1 MNILE
6 TINLIISIAS
16 GLIAVTGLVVVIVKW
31 VLNGN
36 AKKVL
41 ALISSIPELV
51 KQAEQMFG
59 SGHGADKFRWVMT
72 MLKNQALA
80 TKTHVS
86 DEVLGNSVNDVV
98 DTTNNVNIDKFPFS
112 KTESNVTD
120 NTANQLNTENF
131 KNNSVNTEII

>member
-6 TINLIISIAS
+6 TINLIISIVS

-59 SGHGADKFRWVMT
+59 SGHGSDKFRWVMT

-80 TKTHVS
+80 TKTRVS

-112 KTESNVTD
+112 KTESNTTD
-120 NTANQLNTENF
+120 NTTNKLNTENF
-131 KNNSVNTEII
+131 KNNSVNTEIV

>member
-1 MNILE
+1 MTVL
-6 TINLIISIAS
+6 TISQMMIDIIAGIIA
-16 GLIAVTGLVVVIVKW
+16 LATVIIAVVKW
-31 VLNGN
+31 VKNGN

-41 ALISSIPELV
+41 ALISSVPELV

-80 TKTHVS
+80 SKTRVA
-86 DEVLGNSVNDVV
+86 DEILENAINDVV

-112 KTESNVTD
+112 NKET
-120 NTANQLNTENF
+120 NTGINTENQLATQIF
-131 KNNSVNTEII
+131 KNGSDVSETV

>member
-6 TINLIISIAS
+6 TINLIISIVS

-80 TKTHVS
+80 TKTRVS

-112 KTESNVTD
+112 KTESNTTD

-131 KNNSVNTEII
+131 KNNSVNTEIV

>member
-1 MNILE
+1 MAVL
-6 TINLIISIAS
+6 TISQMIIDIIA
-16 GLIAVTGLVVVIVKW
+16 GIIALATVIIAVVKW
-31 VLNGN
+31 VKNGN

-41 ALISSIPELV
+41 ALISSVPELV

-80 TKTHVS
+80 SKTRVA
-86 DEVLGNSVNDVV
+86 DEILENAINDVV

-112 KTESNVTD
+112 NKET
-120 NTANQLNTENF
+120 NTGINTENQLATQIF
-131 KNNSVNTEII
+131 KNGSDVSETV

>member
-1 MNILE
+1 MTILSM
-6 TINLIISIAS
+6 IQMIISILS
-16 GLIAVTGLVVVIVKW
+16 GGIALATVVIAVVKW
-31 VLNGN
+31 VVNGN

-41 ALISSIPELV
+41 ALISSVPELV

-80 TKTHVS
+80 TKTRVS
-86 DEVLGNSVNDVV
+86 DEVLENTINDVV

-112 KTESNVTD
+112 KTETTTTN
-120 NTANQLNTENF
+120 NTTVQLNTEIF
-131 KNNSVNTEII
+131 KNDSVNTEII

>member
-80 TKTHVS
+80 TKTRVS

-112 KTESNVTD
+112 KTGTNTTD
-120 NTANQLNTENF
+120 STTNQLNTENF
-131 KNNSVNTEII
+131 KNNSVNTEIV

>member
-51 KQAEQMFG
+51 KQEEQMFG

-80 TKTHVS
+80 TKTRVS

-112 KTESNVTD
+112 KTESNATN
-120 NTANQLNTENF
+120 NTTNQLNTENF
-131 KNNSVNTEII
+131 KNNSVNTEIV

>member
-80 TKTHVS
+80 TKTRVS

-112 KTESNVTD
+112 KTESNATD
-120 NTANQLNTENF
+120 NTTNKLNTENF
-131 KNNSVNTEII
+131 KNNSGNTEII